1 MSHLLASATK
11 AGPSP
16 RKFGLTI
23 GPLLL
28 VVAAFVA
35 WRGHT
40 AQAQVI
46 EAVGGTLLL
55 LGIVFPRLLAP
66 ALRGWMAL
74 GHVMGLIMTP
84 IIFTVL
90 WWVAFVPVGF
100 VRRAFSRSPLARDP
114 RATTYWTVR
123 ATRSDDAVRAS
134 LERQF

>member
-1 MSHLLASATK
+1 MSQTSAQASK
-11 AGPSP
+11 VGPSP

-28 VVAAFVA
+28 VVAAVVA

-40 AQAQVI
+40 VQAQLI

-55 LGIVFPRLLAP
+55 LGVVFPRLLAP
-66 ALRGWMAL
+66 VLRAWMAL
-74 GHVMGLIMTP
+74 GHAMGLIMTP

-90 WWVAFVPVGF
+90 WWIAFVPVGF
-100 VRRAFSRSPLARDP
+100 VRRTFSRSPLARDP
-114 RATTYWTVR
+114 RAESYWAVR
-123 ATRSDDAVRAS
+123 ARRSDDAVRAS